1 MAVVRVGASAYDE
14 RREDTAT
21 KIVVTREEL
30 LRYGESTLPD
40 ALKRLPGITLGGVQ
54 GRGGAVRMRGLGGAY
69 TQILLNG
76 EAMPQ
81 GFTLDAIAPDLV
93 ERVEILRSAT
103 ADMSTQGIAGTIN
116 IVLRK
121 VVSAAQRE
129 VKLTEG
135 RQNGKDETTVGGRVG
150 DKRGPLSYSVG
161 ASIAQGR
168 FDYPSY
174 RTESGSNADGGA
186 ALARFTREDNNGR
199 SRNLQLTPRATLALP
214 GGDVLSLQ
222 TLLNLRHFQG
232 NDNEFSN
239 AAIGPV
245 PGETDFTDFSRTR
258 NQNLRNTLDWTHK
271 LAHGAQLQ
279 LKLGSDYGHRDV
291 DTVWRQDQGA
301 GDFIGNRWT
310 RSRYSD
316 IATTTRGK
324 YLRLVAGSHLL
335 SAGWD
340 GTDARRLEAHSD
352 RTDDTVTPAPVTA
365 LQDFHANVRRLA
377 LFAQDEWSRSA
388 SLSLYLGVR
397 WETLSTRSHGSGFD
411 AVSDRFDVLSPIL
424 QVLWKLP
431 DSKNDQLR
439 FALARTYKAP
449 DANSLPPRRY
459 IADNNSA
466 TNPDSIGNPHLR
478 PELSTGVDGAFE
490 HFLAGGGTLSA
501 SVYVRR
507 IRDVTVTRIN
517 NIDGRWVAMLSN
529 LGQADTH
536 GIELEA
542 KFPLKTFYKAAPA
555 IDFRSNIAF
564 NWSRLSGVPGPYNRL
579 DAQTPVSGSV
589 GIDYKPDRVPL
600 AVGASFTFQKGGPVR
615 ISPVQ
620 INTAAFKRVLDV
632 YALWTIDPKLSWRLS
647 ASNIL
652 QQDNISGKLYTD
664 ADGSRSQTTMAPTMV
679 QWRLVLEKKF

>member
-1 MAVVRVGASAYDE
+1 
-14 RREDTAT
+14 
-21 KIVVTREEL
+21 
-30 LRYGESTLPD
+30 
-40 ALKRLPGITLGGVQ
+40 
-54 GRGGAVRMRGLGGAY
+54 
-69 TQILLNG
+69 
-76 EAMPQ
+76 
-81 GFTLDAIAPDLV
+81 
-93 ERVEILRSAT
+93 
-103 ADMSTQGIAGTIN
+103 
-116 IVLRK
+116 
-121 VVSAAQRE
+121 
-129 VKLTEG
+129 
-135 RQNGKDETTVGGRVG
+135 
-150 DKRGPLSYSVG
+150 
-161 ASIAQGR
+161 
-168 FDYPSY
+168 
-174 RTESGSNADGGA
+174 
-186 ALARFTREDNNGR
+186 
-199 SRNLQLTPRATLALP
+199 
-214 GGDVLSLQ
+214 
-222 TLLNLRHFQG
+222 
-232 NDNEFSN
+232 
-239 AAIGPV
+239 
-245 PGETDFTDFSRTR
+245 
-258 NQNLRNTLDWTHK
+258 
-271 LAHGAQLQ
+271 
-279 LKLGSDYGHRDV
+279 
-291 DTVWRQDQGA
+291 VWRQDQGA

-316 IATTTRGK
+316 IATTTSGK

-340 GTDARRLEAHSD
+340 GADARRLEAHSD
-352 RTDDTVTPAPVTA
+352 RTADTVTPAPVTA
-365 LQDFHANVRRLA
+365 LQDFRADVRRLA

-431 DSKNDQLR
+431 GSKNDQLR

-579 DAQTPVSGSV
+579 DAQTPVSGSI

-620 INTAAFKRVLDV
+620 INTAAFKRVLDA

-652 QQDNISGKLYTD
+652 QQDNISGKFYAD
-664 ADGSRSQTTMAPTMV
+664 ADGSRSQTTIAPTMV